1 MKLKKLVLHN
11 YKQHPHLEQ
20 DFVGNVIGIVG
31 RNGSGKSN
39 LLGGLQF
46 AFAGEQP
53 GFNKVD
59 LLSWG
64 STDGYVQVDFDHAGK
79 PGHIERSLTGSYAL
93 FTYGDETYRGINK
106 VGEGIQLH
114 LGLDKDLL
122 KQAIFV
128 RQAEIDSILFE
139 DPRER
144 ELAFQKLCGI
154 GDAAKIHKKLGDELV
169 KLSVLPPNYD
179 EQIAEGQK
187 RYSEMADRLRQL
199 KDTADA
205 AASQHAK
212 LPKLA
217 SLQGTIMSYASMLN
231 TLGQY
236 VKISNDLAQVKV
248 RLVELED
255 KLLITPDNGTEDI
268 GKLDQQLVELDK
280 SIRLVEEYQRCLKSF
295 EDSGNAIV
303 ALGDTPKPPT
313 LPFTDAQL
321 VELMQKA
328 EAFNKAY
335 ADAAANERLYA
346 DLARTLK
353 DKPLTECPICG
364 GPIKDLQRIQQKM
377 QEYHVQTINICRVNY
392 AAQHHEAK
400 TKQEQAIAAYMEAST
415 RYNAKYAMLLAQF
428 GKAETA
434 MKSAPKVNQAL
445 TELTAAAQ
453 RAQEKRTQLTKL
465 LREISAQQ
473 QERKTC
479 GQRIEQLSKELSCLH
494 TTILGMEDVA
504 KQLTLGVNTVP
515 GYIQR
520 CMAQLNEQITQIQAL
535 DQQLAQLNGMIR
547 ELANSLQILEDTLKA
562 LDDKR
567 AKEGPFRAT
576 LKVLTEVR
584 DWFHFGNGPHTL
596 VTAILAEMTQDIN
609 SFLGQFA
616 APFSVT
622 HGTESLGFRCIF
634 HDGRQVP
641 AEPPEAY
648 HLSGGQK
655 IMLALSF
662 RLASYTM
669 FANKLG
675 LLSLDEPSAYLDE
688 HSIGAFCNLLGKI
701 KEVAQKMDLQVCLAT
716 HENQLVPFFDTV
728 IDLGA

>member
-1 MKLKKLVLHN
+1 MKLKKLILHN
-11 YKQHPHLEQ
+11 YKQHPHVEQ
-20 DFVGNVIGIVG
+20 EFTGNVIGIVG

-59 LLSWG
+59 LLRWG
-64 STDGYVQVDFDHAGK
+64 ESDGYVQVDFDHAGQ

-93 FTYGDETYRGINK
+93 FTYGTESYRGISK

-169 KLSVLPPNYD
+169 KLSVPPNYD
-179 EQIAEGQK
+179 AQIAEGQQ
-187 RYSEMADRLRQL
+187 RYSEMAERLRQL

-205 AASQHAK
+205 AAAQYAK

-217 SLQGTIMSYASMLN
+217 SLQGMIMSYTSMLK
-231 TLGQY
+231 TLEQY
-236 VKISNDLAQVKV
+236 VKTSNDLAQVKA
-248 RLVELED
+248 RLNELVD
-255 KLLITPDNGTEDI
+255 YVDATPENATEDI
-268 GKLDQQLVELDK
+268 GKLDQQLAELAT
-280 SIRLVEEYQRCLKSF
+280 SIRLGEEYQRRLKAF
-295 EDSGNAIV
+295 EDAGKSIM
-303 ALGDTPKPPT
+303 ALGDPPTPPT

-335 ADAAANERLYA
+335 ADASANERLYS

-364 GPIKDLQRIQQKM
+364 GPIKDLQRIQRKI
-377 QEYHVQTINICRVNY
+377 QEYHLQTTNILAVNY
-392 AAQHHEAK
+392 AAQHCEAK
-400 TKQEQAIAAYMEAST
+400 TKQEQAIASYMEATT
-415 RYNAKYAMLLAQF
+415 RYNAKYAMLIDQF
-428 GKAETA
+428 GKTEKA
-434 MKSAPKVNQAL
+434 MQSAPKVNQAL
-445 TELTAAAQ
+445 VELTASAE
-453 RAQEKRTQLTKL
+453 RAQEKRAHLTRL
-465 LREISAQQ
+465 LREVSARQ

-479 GQRIEQLSKELSCLH
+479 EQRIEQLCKEGSSLH
-494 TTILGMEDVA
+494 TSILGMEDVS
-504 KQLTLGVNTVP
+504 KQLTLGVSTIP
-515 GYIQR
+515 GYIQQR
-520 CMAQLNEQITQIQAL
+520 IAQLNEQITQLQTL

-547 ELANSLQILEDTLKA
+547 ELSNNVQTLETTLKT
-562 LDDKR
+562 LENK
-567 AKEGPFRAT
+567 RAT
-576 LKVLTEVR
+576 LGPFNAAVKVLTEVR
-584 DWFHFGNGPHTL
+584 DWFKYDNGPHTL
-596 VTAILAEMTQDIN
+596 ASAVLAEMNQDVN
-609 SFLGQFA
+609 NFLGQFS
-616 APFSVT
+616 APFSVIQ
-622 HGTESLGFRCIF
+622 GTESLGFKCIF
-634 HDGRQVP
+634 HDGRTMP
-641 AEPPEAY
+641 PEPPDAY

-662 RLASYTM
+662 RLASYCM
-669 FANKLG
+669 FASKLG
-675 LLSLDEPSAYLDE
+675 LLSLDEPTVYLDDG
-688 HSIGAFCNLLGKI
+688 SIGAFCTLLQKI
-701 KEVAQKMDLQVCLAT
+701 KEVAQKMDLQICLAT
-716 HENQLVPFFDTV
+716 HERAVIPFLDTV
-728 IDLGA
+728 VSLTD